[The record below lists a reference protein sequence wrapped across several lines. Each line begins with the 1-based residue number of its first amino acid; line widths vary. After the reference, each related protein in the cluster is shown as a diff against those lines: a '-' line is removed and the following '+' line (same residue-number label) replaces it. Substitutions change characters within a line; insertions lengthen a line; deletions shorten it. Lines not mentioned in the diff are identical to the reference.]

1 MVNFHVNF
9 VILVIKLSM
18 VLVGGWHHVMI
29 KTVWCVR
36 AMCLNAGTVKMDIS
50 SIKLLLPVQHVLFL
64 INLILLTKLV
74 FVIVVNIF
82 KLQMEAQN
90 HVLNVLFLANCAVRQ
105 TQIAQNVF
113 MVSSWQLLET
123 AVCV

>member
-1 MVNFHVNF
+1 MVNFHVSF
-9 VILVIKLSM
+9 VILVIRLSM
-18 VLVGGWHHVMI
+18 VLVRRWRHVMI
-29 KTVWCVR
+29 RTVWCVR
-36 AMCLNAGTVKMDIS
+36 TMCLNAGTVKMDIT
-50 SIKLLLPVQHVLFL
+50 SIKLLSPVQHVPFL
-64 INLILLTKLV
+64 INLTLLTKLV
-74 FVIVVNIF
+74 FVTEVNIF

-90 HVLNVLFLANCAVRQ
+90 HVINVLFLANRAVKQ

>member
-1 MVNFHVNF
+1 MVNFHVSF
-9 VILVIKLSM
+9 VILGIRLSM

-29 KTVWCVR
+29 RIVWCVR
-36 AMCLNAGTVKMDIS
+36 IMCLNVGTVKMDIS
-50 SIKLLLPVQHVLFL
+50 SIKLLSPVQHVLFL
-64 INLILLTKLV
+64 INLTLLTKLA
-74 FVIVVNIF
+74 FVTVINIF

-90 HVLNVLFLANCAVRQ
+90 HVLNVLFLANRAVRQ
-105 TQIAQNVF
+105 IQIAQNVY